1 MNDQQSPDRE
11 QALRADIRLLG
22 RALGDTVREQQGEAV
37 FAIVER
43 IRQVSV
49 QFRRGQDDTARGELE
64 AMLDSLSRE
73 RTVEVVRAFSY
84 FSHLANIAE
93 DQHSIRLARA
103 QAEHGNGPAEG
114 SIASALAHTKAA
126 GVTRAQLQKV
136 FGEALVMPVLTAH
149 PTEIRRKSIL

>member
-1 MNDQQSPDRE
+1 S
-11 QALRADIRLLG
+11 A
-22 RALGDTVREQQGEAV
+22 
-37 FAIVER
+37 
-43 IRQVSV
+43 RQ
-49 QFRRGQDDTARGELE
+49 ELE
-64 AMLDSLSRE
+64 ALLDSLSRE

-114 SIASALAHTKAA
+114 SIASALQHTKAA

-149 PTEIRRKSIL
+149 PTEIRRKSILDREIDIANLLAERDRNTMTPEELAANEEAILRSILTLWQTSLLRHDRPTVV